1 MKTSKIILS
10 ILIILIINIKATSQ
24 VNNSQWLK
32 TNFNAHDATTI
43 SFIDANTGFI
53 AYSPTTS
60 QCKIFKT
67 IDAGNTWNTI
77 WTSSYGNAVLRI
89 HASDINHIVI
99 YCINSIT
106 GSGTSNVQFTIDGGL
121 NWNNASFNEFTNNHL
136 AIQSSTME
144 FFDANTGYLSFTSK
158 YASTPVLYIY
168 KTTNAGRDWYMCF
181 SKSGGYSNHIYEI
194 NDFTFTNSNPNNV
207 TAVGYY
213 HQISNSTQYQTIKLT
228 SSDGFSTPPQE
239 EYAQFINSKKFC
251 YQNIV
256 TLPQTT
262 SETRSIYVVS
272 EDYETFQKGT
282 YCVKNSDLNYL
293 YKIND
298 NVSFES
304 ANGLV
309 FKTDDLGYAYISDKI
324 YKTTNS
330 GVNWTV
336 IGDQFPTQYIN
347 NHCIDLGGDIVY
359 ALSYNGTLISK
370 GLSAFVR
377 LGIDMINYDYIGKF
391 YLNNVEY
398 DAPYDSYLRYGNYN
412 FGVKQY
418 LDDNQKL
425 FYKWENNNSLIFS
438 YPASISNDG
447 SWIYAAYKSKF
458 ISNTIKAISSIPTS
472 VSTPSSTK
480 AMRDTNAVVHQI
492 HESMGGVFYSR
503 SSNGGTNFSSEE
515 TVNYSTLKND
525 ADANKNS
532 NINIIRDDSQNMSG
546 SNPYTLVD
554 AENNV
559 VACWERYNAGTGKM
573 EIMVSKRE
581 DNTPHTG
588 HEWHKYNN
596 SANNNDPVEVF
607 HSFAANQDFQSYP
620 KVFSVATRNS
630 SGAVNTFEDFV
641 TLVVHLEPYPDAN
654 SSTKRL
660 IVTGKTGSQF
670 RDYVIDEGNITDI
683 SVTAP
688 INVRKKFSMHF
699 AYIKDNEVHYK
710 QVILGAD
717 IITDGNLHFIDTVNV
732 ESTIVSTSDGMQ
744 SRITPDVSLR
754 NNRPVI
760 TYRGYYLSNR
770 YVEYPGNAEGTQ
782 LLSIYHYPVIV
793 KTRNLNG
800 WDSFITYDGSTQ
812 QEEPNIEGSMNANG
826 YILNFKKNNAYFQ
839 FAKIDGHSGYYCN
852 PGTFQGTDAKLVR
865 DSYIGELGASSNP
878 MLLTLSQVT
887 GSTYQV
893 GKQSFSITNQIN
905 PIYQQDGFSNLGGTI
920 SKKNIDYI
928 MNLGPIFVSNT
939 TQNTFNDDV
948 PPQTVQS
955 IVEFNETM
963 KSSLFGLKDGDT
975 LILGT
980 NGLYILNKA
989 GSFST
994 LAYRVNLVNYT
1005 QNKIEKELFK
1015 DTVKIS
1021 DSVST
1026 EFLRGFVITDLQSS
1040 TDSFYVRLEVDT
1052 VASNGTIDY
1061 AMAGIYS
1068 PGEVGNGDALTAGG
1082 YKTKV
1087 FFNNNIIPSKQQVI
1101 PSDFSLSQN
1110 YPNPFNP
1117 VTKINFAIQKQGLV
1131 TLKVYDM
1138 LGREVASLLN
1148 ETKAAGHYTVEFD
1161 ASKLSSGIYFYKLQ
1175 TGSFTSIKK
1184 MVLVK

>member
-1 MKTSKIILS
+1 M
-10 ILIILIINIKATSQ
+10 
-24 VNNSQWLK
+24 
-32 TNFNAHDATTI
+32 
-43 SFIDANTGFI
+43 
-53 AYSPTTS
+53 
-60 QCKIFKT
+60 
-67 IDAGNTWNTI
+67 
-77 WTSSYGNAVLRI
+77 
-89 HASDINHIVI
+89 
-99 YCINSIT
+99 
-106 GSGTSNVQFTIDGGL
+106 
-121 NWNNASFNEFTNNHL
+121 
-136 AIQSSTME
+136 
-144 FFDANTGYLSFTSK
+144 
-158 YASTPVLYIY
+158 
-168 KTTNAGRDWYMCF
+168 
-181 SKSGGYSNHIYEI
+181 
-194 NDFTFTNSNPNNV
+194 
-207 TAVGYY
+207 
-213 HQISNSTQYQTIKLT
+213 
-228 SSDGFSTPPQE
+228 
-239 EYAQFINSKKFC
+239 
-251 YQNIV
+251 
-256 TLPQTT
+256 
-262 SETRSIYVVS
+262 
-272 EDYETFQKGT
+272 
-282 YCVKNSDLNYL
+282 
-293 YKIND
+293 
-298 NVSFES
+298 
-304 ANGLV
+304 
-309 FKTDDLGYAYISDKI
+309 
-324 YKTTNS
+324 
-330 GVNWTV
+330 
-336 IGDQFPTQYIN
+336 
-347 NHCIDLGGDIVY
+347 
-359 ALSYNGTLISK
+359 
-370 GLSAFVR
+370 
-377 LGIDMINYDYIGKF
+377 
-391 YLNNVEY
+391 
-398 DAPYDSYLRYGNYN
+398 
-412 FGVKQY
+412 
-418 LDDNQKL
+418 
-425 FYKWENNNSLIFS
+425 
-438 YPASISNDG
+438 
-447 SWIYAAYKSKF
+447 
-458 ISNTIKAISSIPTS
+458 
-472 VSTPSSTK
+472 
-480 AMRDTNAVVHQI
+480 
-492 HESMGGVFYSR
+492 
-503 SSNGGTNFSSEE
+503 
-515 TVNYSTLKND
+515 
-525 ADANKNS
+525 
-532 NINIIRDDSQNMSG
+532 
-546 SNPYTLVD
+546 
-554 AENNV
+554 
-559 VACWERYNAGTGKM
+559 
-573 EIMVSKRE
+573 
-581 DNTPHTG
+581 
-588 HEWHKYNN
+588 
-596 SANNNDPVEVF
+596 
-607 HSFAANQDFQSYP
+607 
-620 KVFSVATRNS
+620 
-630 SGAVNTFEDFV
+630 
-641 TLVVHLEPYPDAN
+641 
-654 SSTKRL
+654 
-660 IVTGKTGSQF
+660 
-670 RDYVIDEGNITDI
+670 
-683 SVTAP
+683 
-688 INVRKKFSMHF
+688 
-699 AYIKDNEVHYK
+699 
-710 QVILGAD
+710 
-717 IITDGNLHFIDTVNV
+717 
-732 ESTIVSTSDGMQ
+732 
-744 SRITPDVSLR
+744 
-754 NNRPVI
+754 
-760 TYRGYYLSNR
+760 
-770 YVEYPGNAEGTQ
+770 
-782 LLSIYHYPVIV
+782 SIYHYPVIV